1 MLEAPQDPKMSGI
14 QAVTSWISPCRSLT
28 TCDHVRSELL
38 GMERKNPIT
47 HGHSKGQDIQDTTYI
62 TDQPWQGLPTS
73 TNHTPHQ
80 SIIIHIYIYI
90 HICIYVIW
98 IISTRWPSIV
108 PRVSADAVDEGPRS
122 LGYWLKGHITRIGRG
137 KERCA
142 PLVWGSLLVVPTWN
156 IWLPFTSNYHLSEDR
171 LSGLVDKPWGQGL
184 DIWLRATSVEGSPR
198 PLTLVAEPKCSCYQ
212 A

>member
-1 MLEAPQDPKMSGI
+1 M
-14 QAVTSWISPCRSLT
+14 
-28 TCDHVRSELL
+28 
-38 GMERKNPIT
+38 
-47 HGHSKGQDIQDTTYI
+47 
-62 TDQPWQGLPTS
+62 
-73 TNHTPHQ
+73 
-80 SIIIHIYIYI
+80 
-90 HICIYVIW
+90 IW

-198 PLTLVAEPKCSCYQ
+198 PLTYIYIYPYHILWFWMVLVFNQQMWKIHCNIPDLFSLPTWTFRCDSWGRRTTSMPFYRDCRDWWCPWPSSQLPQFAHP